1 MTSVNSDVDILTRPG
16 GNDQVAAKKVLLA
29 VLASAEADRL
39 GIAPAAASVNAVR
52 AEFLDGLDLDDPTRR
67 AAWLADAGLG
77 EQDFES
83 VMRDLAAVMVV
94 EQQLAAAIAPRV
106 ELHRRLMGAR
116 ARRVAG
122 G

>member
-16 GNDQVAAKKVLLA
+16 GNDQVASKKVLLA
-29 VLASAEADRL
+29 VLASAEAERL

-52 AEFLDGLDLDDPTRR
+52 AEFLGGLDLDDPARR
-67 AAWLADAGLG
+67 AAWLADAGLS
-77 EQDFES
+77 EQDFEN

>member
-16 GNDQVAAKKVLLA
+16 GNDQVASKKVLLA

-52 AEFLDGLDLDDPTRR
+52 AEFLGGLDLDDPARR
-67 AAWLADAGLG
+67 AAWLADAGLS
-77 EQDFES
+77 EQDFET